1 MIFKYRL
8 LFFMSMLIHIGIISS
23 CSKHLKLREVVDDN
37 YHFYLQNILLSQVA
51 ISDSTILPILTEIEH
66 SLEVFEQYVNI
77 GRKYAVNYSVIINSF
92 CRNDS
97 SFFAFKIIGGS
108 FTLFN
113 DSNFLDKRLLEKFRI
128 IKGLDR
134 QFLIDT
140 RVYNNCPS
148 IVSLFFEEASK
159 IDTFKLEW
167 YKNNNND
174 WMIDF
179 HPYFIEIYYFNGV
192 ELKFLKR
199 EFSEIK

>member
-1 MIFKYRL
+1 
-8 LFFMSMLIHIGIISS
+8 MSMLIHIGIISS

>member
-1 MIFKYRL
+1 M
-8 LFFMSMLIHIGIISS
+8 
-23 CSKHLKLREVVDDN
+23 
-37 YHFYLQNILLSQVA
+37 
-51 ISDSTILPILTEIEH
+51 
-66 SLEVFEQYVNI
+66 
-77 GRKYAVNYSVIINSF
+77 
-92 CRNDS
+92 
-97 SFFAFKIIGGS
+97 
-108 FTLFN
+108 
-113 DSNFLDKRLLEKFRI
+113 
-128 IKGLDR
+128 DR